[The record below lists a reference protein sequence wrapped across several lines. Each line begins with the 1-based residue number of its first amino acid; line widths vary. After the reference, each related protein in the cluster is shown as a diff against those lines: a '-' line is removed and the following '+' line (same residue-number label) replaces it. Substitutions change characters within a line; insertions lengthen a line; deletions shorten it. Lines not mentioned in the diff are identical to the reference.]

1 MRAVDQEALL
11 NALQERLSQ
20 ALLLRH
26 VAEADGSPEEI
37 AEATGAG
44 GAWREAGELVQAYL
58 KAAGDSPADVEA

>member
-26 VAEADGSPEEI
+26 VAEADGSDEDI
-37 AEATGAG
+37 AEATGAVS
-44 GAWREAGELVQAYL
+44 AWREAGELVQAHL
-58 KAAGDSPADVEA
+58 KAAGGSAADVGA